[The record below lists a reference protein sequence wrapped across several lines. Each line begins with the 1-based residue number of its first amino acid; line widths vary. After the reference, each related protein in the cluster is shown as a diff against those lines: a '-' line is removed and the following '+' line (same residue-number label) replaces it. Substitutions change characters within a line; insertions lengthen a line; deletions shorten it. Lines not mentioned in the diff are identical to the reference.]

1 METIVFFHVGGMVPD
16 TLIVGAEFMVF
27 VEGWGFE
34 DLEAFGAHMSGNDV
48 GFSSEDS
55 GSDDGL

>member
-1 METIVFFHVGGMVPD
+1 MVPD